1 MANSIILDIRQ
12 SLTDSID
19 AKALESSARYHKD
32 GEAPRVH
39 GVRMGE
45 VSKIAKEGLKQI
57 KHLSKNEIFELC
69 EELWKANYLEESVIA
84 CIWAESLH
92 KQYEP
97 DDFKVFEHWVYNYL
111 NNWADCDTLC
121 NHTIGE
127 FVMKYPEYIAEL
139 KKWAKSDKRFVR
151 RAAAVTLIIPAR
163 KGLFLDDIFEIADIL
178 LLDQDDLVQKG
189 YGWMLKA
196 ASMSESSAASKK
208 ADPETR
214 KKHLNAVFDYVMKN
228 KPVMPRTALRY
239 AIEKMPADLR
249 AEAMK
254 K

>member
-1 MANSIILDIRQ
+1 MSSIIEQIRQ
-12 SLTDSID
+12 ALIESADEKT
-19 AKALESSARYHKD
+19 KAGSDRYHKP
-32 GEAPRVH
+32 GEAPKVR

-45 VSKIAKEGLKQI
+45 VSKIAKEGLTQI
-57 KHLSKNEIFELC
+57 KHLPKLEIFELC
-69 EELWKANYLEESVIA
+69 EELWESGYLEEAVIA
-84 CIWAESLH
+84 CIWTESLH

-97 DDFKVFEHWVYNYL
+97 TDFKTFEHWVHNYL
-111 NNWADCDTLC
+111 TNWADCDTLC
-121 NHTIGE
+121 NHTVGE
-127 FVMKYPEYIAEL
+127 FVMKYPEYISEL

-163 KGLFLDDIFEIADIL
+163 KGLFMNDIFEIADIL
-178 LLDQDDLVQKG
+178 LLDKDDLVQKG

-196 ASMSESSAASKK
+196 ASMSESTAASKK
-208 ADPETR
+208 TDPETR
-214 KKHLNAVFDYVMKN
+214 KKHLNAVFDYVMSK
-228 KPVMPRTALRY
+228 KSVMPRTALRY